1 MRLGLG
7 TIVIE
12 AEPAIVLSLVKPET
26 VIRWGLGHPA
36 DERSDL
42 REEGRAALTSSS
54 AVPRQNPVP
63 VPGD

>member
-42 REEGRAALTSSS
+42 RGEGRAALTSSS